1 MTLVRSI
8 YYIERPRNIYTYM
21 YIAYVLWRL
30 KHNIYV
36 HIHCRNIYS
45 RYSKP
50 CLIQHLYYPL
60 PCVIR
65 CWFLCPFNS
74 FSMCLTLC
82 IVIRHPVY
90 LTQNFSP
97 SAAVIWPKY
106 CGYGVKHYIIN
117 QSILSQCRHYMAEIL
132 RIRRKTLYNQSIN
145 QSILSCQIG
154 QVSLH
159 IDV

>member
-1 MTLVRSI
+1 MCTNFKQGTPAEVDEHIKLWSREIKKKWPVTLVRSNI
-8 YYIERPRNIYTYM
+8 YRDQEIYTYM

-50 CLIQHLYYPL
+50 CLIQHLCYPL

-97 SAAVIWPKY
+97 SAAVI
-106 CGYGVKHYIIN
+106 GRNI
-117 QSILSQCRHYMAEIL
+117 AD
-132 RIRRKTLYNQSIN
+132 TA
-145 QSILSCQIG
+145 
-154 QVSLH
+154 
-159 IDV
+159 